1 MDRREFLTTGLA
13 GSAAMT
19 AGMLTP
25 AAVADVPDQSTR
37 RFRLNYAPH
46 VGMFR
51 HLAGDDPADQIR
63 FMADQ
68 GFRTLEDVGLKNRST
83 AWQRRM
89 RSVMDRCG
97 ISMGQFTATADY
109 AYPTFALGRSEW
121 RQHVVA
127 EMQES
132 LIVAERMQAG
142 WLTVVP
148 GKAATRLP
156 RQIQFNN
163 AVDLLRRCADLCE
176 RQGRALVI
184 EPIDQSGMLVQTV
197 AQARELCRAV
207 DSPACRLLF
216 DIGGQPAS
224 SARLLA
230 EIDASWNEIGYFQLG
245 DNPGRK
251 EPGTGTIDFRT
262 VLQHLANR
270 GFAGVLGMDHGNS
283 LPGEEGELRVIAA
296 YDQLDAVWNLGR

>member
-1 MDRREFLTTGLA
+1 MDRREFLKTGVA

-19 AGMLTP
+19 AGMLAP
-25 AAVADVPDQSTR
+25 AAVAGARQQGAG

-63 FMADQ
+63 FMADE
-68 GFRTLEDVGLKNRST
+68 GFRTLEDVGLKHRST
-83 AWQRRM
+83 ARQRRM
-89 RSVMDRCG
+89 RRVMDECG
-97 ISMGQFTATADY
+97 ISMGQFIATADY
-109 AYPTFALGRSEW
+109 ALPTFASGNGLW
-121 RQHVVA
+121 RQHVLTEV
-127 EMQES
+127 QES

-148 GKAATRLP
+148 GKAVTQLP
-156 RQIQFNN
+156 QQVQFHN
-163 AVDLLRRCADLCE
+163 AVELLRRSADLCE
-176 RQGRALVI
+176 REGRVLVI
-184 EPIDQSGMLVQTV
+184 EPIDQRGMLVQTA

-207 DSPACRLLF
+207 GSPACRLLF
-216 DIGGQPAS
+216 DIGSQPAS

-230 EIDASWNEIGYFQLG
+230 DIDASWNEIGYFQLG

-262 VLQHLANR
+262 VLQHLADR
-270 GFAGVLGMDHGNS
+270 GFSGVLGMDHGNS
-283 LPGEEGELRVIAA
+283 QAGEEGELRVIDA
-296 YDQLDAVWNLGR
+296 YERLDAVD